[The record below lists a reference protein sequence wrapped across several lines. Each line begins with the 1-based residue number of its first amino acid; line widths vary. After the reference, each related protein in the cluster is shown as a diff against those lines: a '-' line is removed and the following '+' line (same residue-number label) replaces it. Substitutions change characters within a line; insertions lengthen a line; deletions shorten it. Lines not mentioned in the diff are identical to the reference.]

1 MAEVGVQNLGQIEKL
16 IGRENYGTW
25 KFAMRACLEAEDL
38 WGCVLGEE
46 AYVTDMK
53 KMTKARAKIV
63 LVVQKQNYGHIQSAN
78 TPRQAWENLKNAFE
92 DKGLTRKVG
101 LLRILTSTKF
111 QDCNSVEE
119 YVNMIMTTA
128 HTLKEL
134 DFEVKDEM
142 IGALLLSG
150 LPDEYRPM
158 IMGLESSGT
167 AITADAIKVK
177 ILQEVKHGGK
187 QSTETEAALYSKA
200 RATRKKSQDKVKGK
214 CFACGKTG
222 HFAAKCRNKARD
234 DNKEKDSSTHKVF
247 ATFAQAGK
255 NDEWYL
261 DSGASTHMTGWS
273 SCLKDMKKCDKTITA
288 ANRGQLK
295 AVAHG
300 VAEIGVTVNGGEK
313 VIRVENVLYVP
324 GLAANLL
331 SVGVIVQR
339 DYKVTI
345 TKNGCTIH
353 DADGELTA
361 VAKSTGGVYKL
372 HKATETA
379 LATTET
385 DHRGGLWH
393 RRMGHLGRGGMK
405 QLIKGP
411 AKSIRKFEA
420 TGAACDICVKS
431 KLSRQPFKH
440 SGIAHQTTVPYSPQ
454 QNGLAERANRSI
466 VERARKRQKKK
477 EAATYQLNEDLQ
489 EEYEPNPNT
498 DSSDEEDEENADG
511 DIFLEVD

>member
-38 WGCVLGEE
+38 WGCVLGEA

-63 LVVQKQNYGHIQSAN
+63 LAVQKQNYGHIQSAN
-78 TPRQAWENLKNAFE
+78 TPRQAWENLKNVFE

-101 LLRILTSTKF
+101 LLRILTSTKL
-111 QDCNSVEE
+111 QDCNSVE
-119 YVNMIMTTA
+119 YVNMIMATA
-128 HTLKEL
+128 HILKEL

-150 LPDEYRPM
+150 LLDRPM

-167 AITADAIKVK
+167 AITADTIKVK

-187 QSTETEAALYSKA
+187 QSTETEATLYSKA
-200 RATRKKSQDKVKGK
+200 RATRKKSQDKVKSK

-222 HFAAKCRNKARD
+222 HFTAKCRNKARD

-273 SCLKDMKKCDKTITA
+273 SCLKDMKKCNKTITA

-393 RRMGHLGRGGMK
+393 RRMGHLGKGRIK

-420 TGAACDICVKS
+420 TGEACDICVKG

-440 SGIAHQTTVPYSPQ
+440 SDKRASVPLEIIHSDLCRPMSTESLSGAKFFITFIDDYSP
-454 QNGLAERANRSI
+454 
-466 VERARKRQKKK
+466 
-477 EAATYQLNEDLQ
+477 
-489 EEYEPNPNT
+489 PNKT
-498 DSSDEEDEENADG
+498 DYPSVVS
-511 DIFLEVD
+511 